1 MKKLTIIALLF
12 SALSYAQQQDSVA
25 TFVSLKGKL
34 IPFFAQ
40 SAPNFDNQAI
50 TDFSITGNTLTLTL
64 ENGGTETV
72 DLSPYL
78 DNTDAQTVTDF
89 SLSGNILSI
98 TLSGGNT
105 QTVDLSTISGG
116 SSTPADDSVT
126 PAKMADADHGAISW
140 LGGVASIDDNTITE
154 SKIQAGT
161 ITGTRIQDG
170 SIGNTDLAFGNSGTN
185 GQVPVRNGGG
195 FLWQNLPNDD
205 QNATEVPMTDY
216 VEGTDATAPDD
227 TDNVAEAIAKLKNIT
242 DALVAST
249 YPSTANQILVSYHTS
264 KVTVHDSMFAAASL
278 YDGRELNFTVTDTLE
293 LGNDVTSAHYNE
305 WMNFRALDLD
315 GNGPDSVLVRPID
328 NNKIL
333 MNGNALPTNAGNNY
347 IVLPNEYGSIK
358 KLNDS
363 IWDVSIIDKYDGVPV
378 AEITAV
384 YQGANAAD
392 PVNEVNGIN
401 GITVNAT
408 DHLVTSASTVT
419 PQNGTYYLRFVQ
431 NVGDNSLSKSFIEL
445 TGVQAGQ
452 NVTVSFWVY
461 EAQGTFWE
469 GKLRTNLEDG
479 VSDWS
484 PEVSVNFDSQGIWTE
499 YTLTSTASVNN
510 PRLRISTTSLG
521 DLNDE
526 ILIDNITVTIN

>member
-1 MKKLTIIALLF
+1 
-12 SALSYAQQQDSVA
+12 
-25 TFVSLKGKL
+25 
-34 IPFFAQ
+34 
-40 SAPNFDNQAI
+40 
-50 TDFSITGNTLTLTL
+50 
-64 ENGGTETV
+64 
-72 DLSPYL
+72 
-78 DNTDAQTVTDF
+78 
-89 SLSGNILSI
+89 
-98 TLSGGNT
+98 
-105 QTVDLSTISGG
+105 
-116 SSTPADDSVT
+116 
-126 PAKMADADHGAISW
+126 
-140 LGGVASIDDNTITE
+140 
-154 SKIQAGT
+154 
-161 ITGTRIQDG
+161 
-170 SIGNTDLAFGNSGTN
+170 
-185 GQVPVRNGGG
+185 
-195 FLWQNLPNDD
+195 
-205 QNATEVPMTDY
+205 
-216 VEGTDATAPDD
+216 
-227 TDNVAEAIAKLKNIT
+227 
-242 DALVAST
+242 
-249 YPSTANQILVSYHTS
+249 
-264 KVTVHDSMFAAASL
+264 
-278 YDGRELNFTVTDTLE
+278 
-293 LGNDVTSAHYNE
+293 
-305 WMNFRALDLD
+305 
-315 GNGPDSVLVRPID
+315 
-328 NNKIL
+328 